1 MAHHETAE
9 DGVTEGSA
17 AHAESH
23 DTHHAEHGEGPV
35 SLMTIE
41 QAHHNKHH
49 RQMHRTLRWPIHS
62 NTPRITF

>member
-1 MAHHETAE
+1 MAHHEISQDE
-9 DGVTEGSA
+9 VPGGSA
-17 AHAESH
+17 EHEESH
-23 DTHHAEHGEGPV
+23 GTHHAEHGEASA